1 MVPLRALS
9 ILREAPRSRVL
20 LLLLSGT
27 ASLAAGFV
35 LVPPVIAERAIVNG
49 GYFYILGVV
58 VLWLALLRRVIARA
72 SGHWR
77 ETLSP
82 PGPLLVAWLA
92 CSIFAAASDDFAPK
106 VLFDE
111 HVVQGTAWHLHATKE
126 IGTPVRAYD
135 VAGSW
140 TAIDVYLDKRP
151 YLLPFLISL
160 AHDLTGHRPLNAFIL
175 NILLAA
181 VCLGLT
187 GWIARRLTGSRGASA
202 LAMALLATTPL
213 FGQNAT
219 GSGLEMLNLA
229 LIATLAVAAILHL
242 QTPDDPDRLSLLAVT
257 AVLLAQSR
265 YESVLFAVA
274 TAGVIMTG
282 WWKRGRLVLTWP
294 LLGVPLLFVPWAWHS
309 RIVDARPQL
318 WELREGDTARFG
330 WRYVSGNLE
339 GAWNFFQS
347 VAPDQPGSLALV
359 LLGCAGALLL
369 VRRILSQRASPLPAA
384 AVGVAWVGFG
394 VAVHFA
400 VVMFYY
406 WARLDEPVTARFA
419 LPSLLMLA
427 LLAAA
432 VVRLSPLPGAFALR
446 TSFAVWFLW
455 LAAVGG
461 PVFAQRLYTT
471 RNLVRHEVEWELDR
485 VRSRAGPVLVI
496 TSKATLPYIL
506 QRVSAVNLSVA
517 RLRGAE
523 LAWHMERGTFR
534 EVLVTQV
541 VRPTAAAGNPAIDP
555 SCVLPGGFKLEP
567 IERKRFGAR
576 WIQLSRLVS
585 VQLPAA
591 ESRPAD

>member
-1 MVPLRALS
+1 
-9 ILREAPRSRVL
+9 
-20 LLLLSGT
+20 
-27 ASLAAGFV
+27 
-35 LVPPVIAERAIVNG
+35 
-49 GYFYILGVV
+49 
-58 VLWLALLRRVIARA
+58 
-72 SGHWR
+72 
-77 ETLSP
+77 
-82 PGPLLVAWLA
+82 
-92 CSIFAAASDDFAPK
+92 
-106 VLFDE
+106 
-111 HVVQGTAWHLHATKE
+111 
-126 IGTPVRAYD
+126 
-135 VAGSW
+135 
-140 TAIDVYLDKRP
+140 
-151 YLLPFLISL
+151 
-160 AHDLTGHRPLNAFIL
+160 
-175 NILLAA
+175 
-181 VCLGLT
+181 
-187 GWIARRLTGSRGASA
+187 
-202 LAMALLATTPL
+202 
-213 FGQNAT
+213 
-219 GSGLEMLNLA
+219 
-229 LIATLAVAAILHL
+229 
-242 QTPDDPDRLSLLAVT
+242 
-257 AVLLAQSR
+257 
-265 YESVLFAVA
+265 
-274 TAGVIMTG
+274 
-282 WWKRGRLVLTWP
+282 
-294 LLGVPLLFVPWAWHS
+294 
-309 RIVDARPQL
+309 
-318 WELREGDTARFG
+318 
-330 WRYVSGNLE
+330 
-339 GAWNFFQS
+339 
-347 VAPDQPGSLALV
+347 
-359 LLGCAGALLL
+359 
-369 VRRILSQRASPLPAA
+369 
-384 AVGVAWVGFG
+384 
-394 VAVHFA
+394 VHFA